1 MRIYFQDMY
10 FLYSVPEY
18 VGFIAWKA

>member
-10 FLYSVPEY
+10 SLYSVPEY